1 MTDMENHAIIA
12 LYKGGKHMIKF
23 ISLLLCSLLIT
34 GCSAAPAETTTPPE
48 ITTSPET
55 TSTLETAEPTTAPTE
70 VSLPMNIYIPDENA
84 ENFNTFPTTIDT
96 LDADMIL
103 EMLIEN
109 SILNEDIQLNSA
121 ELLDSQL
128 NLDFNQAFLDQLM
141 TYGTAGERMM
151 IGCVVNTYLSIYEAE
166 TVYITV
172 NGEIMESGHVV
183 YDFPMEFFE

>member
-1 MTDMENHAIIA
+1 MRKI
-12 LYKGGKHMIKF
+12 
-23 ISLLLCSLLIT
+23 ISLLLCSLLLT

-55 TSTLETAEPTTAPTE
+55 TSTLETAEPSTVPTE
-70 VSLPMNIYIPDENA
+70 VSLPLNIYVPDENA
-84 ENFNTFPTTIDT
+84 ENFNTIPTTIDA
-96 LDADMIL
+96 LDAEIIL

-109 SILNEDIQLNSA
+109 RMLNEDIELNSV
-121 ELLDSQL
+121 ELVDSQL
-128 NLDFNQAFLDQLM
+128 KLDFNQAFLDQLL

-151 IGCVVNTYLSIYEAE
+151 IGCVVNTYLSAYDAE

-172 NGEIMESGHVV
+172 NGKIMESGHVV

>member
-34 GCSAAPAETTTPPE
+34 GCRSAPAETTTPPE

>member
-1 MTDMENHAIIA
+1 
-12 LYKGGKHMIKF
+12 MIKF
-23 ISLLLCSLLIT
+23 ISLLLCCMLFY
-34 GCSAAPAETTTPPE
+34 GCTATPAETTTPPE
-48 ITTSPET
+48 TTTSPEI
-55 TSTLETAEPTTAPTE
+55 TSTLETAEPTTTPTE

-84 ENFNTFPTTIDT
+84 ENFNTIPTTIDEV
-96 LDADMIL
+96 DADLIL

-109 SILNEDIQLNSA
+109 RMLNEGIELNSV
-121 ELLDSQL
+121 ELVDSQL
-128 NLDFNQAFLDQLM
+128 NLDFNQAFLDQLL

-151 IGCVVNTYLSIYEAE
+151 IGCVVNTYLSAYDAE